1 MKTLEDFIS
10 LLRFNFI
17 EIPLTPQTEC
27 IQLEIIES
35 MYKKKIVNVNCI
47 ETLFAFYVVKI
58 STIQQNCDQIL
69 P

>member
-47 ETLFAFYVVKI
+47 ETLFAFYVVKM
-58 STIQQNCDQIL
+58 
-69 P
+69 